1 LRVRHIVPFLAKRN
15 TEHGS
20 GLGQWRWVVERTF
33 AWLNQFRRLRVRYE
47 KRADIHEAFL
57 SRMRSDLLALPAFRL
72 GGGVKI
78 GFARKDID
86 PSSRPVLLLGD
97 P

>member
-1 LRVRHIVPFLAKRN
+1 MAMGSRTDLRLA
-15 TEHGS
+15 ESVSAAAGS
-20 GLGQWRWVVERTF
+20 IRKAGG
-33 AWLNQFRRLRVRYE
+33 
-47 KRADIHEAFL
+47 H
-57 SRMRSDLLALPAFRL
+57 SRGISIPGMRSDLLALPACRL

>member
-1 LRVRHIVPFLAKRN
+1 
-15 TEHGS
+15 
-20 GLGQWRWVVERTF
+20 
-33 AWLNQFRRLRVRYE
+33 
-47 KRADIHEAFL
+47 
-57 SRMRSDLLALPAFRL
+57 MRSDLLALPACRL